1 MTIEIPKDVHKE
13 AVASLQRYLAENME
27 EQIGNLQ
34 ASALLGFFLE
44 EIAPVVYNQAVSD
57 VQARIQARVMD
68 VDVEVHEDAFQYWRK
83 AYRPRPGK

>member
-1 MTIEIPKDVHKE
+1 MTIEIPKDVHRE
-13 AVASLQRYLAENME
+13 AVASLQRYFAENME
-27 EQIGNLQ
+27 DQIGNLQ

-68 VDVEVHEDAFQYWRK
+68 VDVEVHKDAF
-83 AYRPRPGK
+83 